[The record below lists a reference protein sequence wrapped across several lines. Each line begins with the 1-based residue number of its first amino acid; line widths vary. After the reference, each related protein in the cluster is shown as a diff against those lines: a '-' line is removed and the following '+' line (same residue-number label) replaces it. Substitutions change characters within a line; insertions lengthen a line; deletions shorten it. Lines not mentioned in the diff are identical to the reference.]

1 MKRISSQNQENLN
14 QDSHP
19 QNEQC
24 SSQEQARSQNSF
36 QITFQVPDSS
46 DPSKLHTK
54 ILQIQQ
60 ITDCISKGSIVIFV
74 CAPSYQGRKVSVIP
88 TDPLYVLNP
97 IFPGDKKVYFYNGD
111 ILNPNLSFT
120 DYGISNGDRIVI
132 VPIEQMNIQTEE
144 FWRKATR
151 NSANDKEGFSGIHD
165 KQSKQLFARKN
176 DLILFKAESRATSNR
191 RLMKNLMFLIDDKS
205 STYSKTI
212 IPSNSSTDVSTDP
225 LPILW

>member
-1 MKRISSQNQENLN
+1 MKRRSTQNQVNLN

-24 SSQEQARSQNSF
+24 SNQEQTRNQTSF
-36 QITFQVPDSS
+36 QITFQVQDSS
-46 DPSKLHTK
+46 DPSKFHTK

-60 ITDCISKGSIVIFV
+60 ITDCIPKVSIIIYV
-74 CAPSYQGRKVSVIP
+74 CSPSYQGRKVLVVP

-111 ILNPNLSFT
+111 ILNPNHSFT
-120 DYGISNGDRIVI
+120 DYGISNGNRII
-132 VPIEQMNIQTEE
+132 TIPFEQMNIQAEA
-144 FWRKATR
+144 FWKKATR
-151 NSANDKEGFSGIHD
+151 NNANDKEEFSRIHD
-165 KQSKQLFARKN
+165 KQTKQLFARKN
-176 DLILFKAESRATSNR
+176 DLILFKAESRAISNR

-212 IPSNSSTDVSTDP
+212 IPSDSPTDVSANP